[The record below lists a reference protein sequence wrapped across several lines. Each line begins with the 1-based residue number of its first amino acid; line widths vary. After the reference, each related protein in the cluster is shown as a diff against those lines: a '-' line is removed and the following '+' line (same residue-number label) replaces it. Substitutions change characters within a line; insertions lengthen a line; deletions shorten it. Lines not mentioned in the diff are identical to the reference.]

1 MNQGFLFGILL
12 SIRVNMYTKE
22 NHLTKVRDF
31 NLVLK
36 QGYWINNQFL
46 SLKVLE
52 LAKNENYFPSTV
64 DVDKFKKQLKLAVN
78 VGLKVSKKAVVRNR
92 AKRQIVE
99 ILREVMSKNGI
110 GEGYYLFFVAKPNI
124 KDKTFAEISEEV
136 KVLLKRAKVV
146 SE

>member
-1 MNQGFLFGILL
+1 
-12 SIRVNMYTKE
+12 MYNKE

-36 QGYWINNQFL
+36 QGCWVNNQFL
-46 SLKVLE
+46 SLKVLD

-92 AKRQIVE
+92 AKRQVVE
-99 ILREVMSKNGI
+99 VLREMMSRDAI
-110 GEGYYLFFVAKPNI
+110 ASGYYLFFVAKPNI
-124 KDKTFAEISEEV
+124 KDKSFAEISEEV
-136 KVLLKRAKVV
+136 KVLLKRAKVLG
-146 SE
+146 E